1 MRERLS
7 ARTKKRPS
15 PLRLTV
21 KVWKALQYKSESIKC
36 KQLRIS
42 EERCLADDRDIDRE
56 RDGVFYKSI

>member
-7 ARTKKRPS
+7 ARTKKGPS

-21 KVWKALQYKSESIKC
+21 KVWKALQYKSESINC

-42 EERCLADDRDIDRE
+42 E
-56 RDGVFYKSI
+56 